1 MKKIP
6 QVSPSLLAAKP
17 GEIQNF
23 INALEGKVSSYHID
37 VMDNQFVPNYTL
49 DRFAPPFVFSLK
61 TKAEKHIHLMTEIP
75 SKYYNAYA
83 EAGAKLVI
91 FHIEAVKNPD
101 MEVRALR
108 NLGLRA
114 GVSLKP
120 KTPASAL
127 DEILPDV
134 DYVLV
139 MTVEPG
145 FGGQEFMHDQLE
157 KIKAI
162 RSKNPKVDIA
172 VDGGINLK
180 TARLCVAAGAN
191 ILVAGTSIF
200 KSADPLSA
208 VLELIP

>member
-1 MKKIP
+1 
-6 QVSPSLLAAKP
+6 
-17 GEIQNF
+17 
-23 INALEGKVSSYHID
+23 
-37 VMDNQFVPNYTL
+37 
-49 DRFAPPFVFSLK
+49 
-61 TKAEKHIHLMTEIP
+61 
-75 SKYYNAYA
+75 
-83 EAGAKLVI
+83 
-91 FHIEAVKNPD
+91 

-162 RSKNPKVDIA
+162 HSKLET
-172 VDGGINLK
+172 LK
-180 TARLCVAAGAN
+180 
-191 ILVAGTSIF
+191 
-200 KSADPLSA
+200 
-208 VLELIP
+208 